1 VVLQDLAALHLFFFY
16 EYTSHMTKRIPSS
29 VHLSLFEVLF
39 DQLFINKRAFPSE
52 ALAEKDK
59 AREKLL
65 GLTSRNQT

>member
-1 VVLQDLAALHLFFFY
+1 M
-16 EYTSHMTKRIPSS
+16 SKRIPSS

-39 DQLFINKRAFPSE
+39 DAVCISKRAFPSE

-65 GLTSRNQT
+65 GLSQT